1 MMFKTVKTKIRLS
14 AGEKRKDLKRILENN
29 LKKGKTDINQ
39 ANIEGKKGLNGLRQN
54 KRTN

>member
-29 LKKGKTDINQ
+29 LKKEKQI
-39 ANIEGKKGLNGLRQN
+39 
-54 KRTN
+54 